1 MRCLAP
7 AQLVSRTGLADPLC
21 HRLLQPRNSVLKALG
36 DKYRFELAVGIN
48 GRAWVSVPEGDEA
61 NMVAI
66 IKALQEQKAPSK
78 AKKEEQ

>member
-1 MRCLAP
+1 M
-7 AQLVSRTGLADPLC
+7 
-21 HRLLQPRNSVLKALG
+21 LKALG